1 MDAQL
6 PGAGERE
13 RNQNSR
19 KLRRKRPRWNGRFRR
34 PVYPSKPWGPVY
46 CLSSKEPSSMQSL
59 AKPTFVLVPG
69 LAHGPVHFQ
78 SLVESLHAKGY
89 PTESISHP
97 TVGPLAVTAPPN
109 ADAENLRRVLEELI
123 NDQQKDVILFCHSYG
138 GFVGSQVK
146 GFEQSARVK
155 AGQKGGI
162 VKVICLSAN
171 LPREGESMM
180 QILTELA
187 IVPRQ
192 WMQLDVSCPCRFPKG
207 RGLTLRSSP
216 RTGRSSLTPRPPKPY
231 ITICRMTR
239 LSTGRLNLNLCPR
252 VWPLQLRPTYAGTR
266 TFQRC
271 TYSAKKIAHLNS
283 KDNSGC

>member
-1 MDAQL
+1 
-6 PGAGERE
+6 
-13 RNQNSR
+13 
-19 KLRRKRPRWNGRFRR
+19 
-34 PVYPSKPWGPVY
+34 
-46 CLSSKEPSSMQSL
+46 MQSL
-59 AKPTFVLVPG
+59 AKPTFVLVLG

-123 NDQQKDVILFCHSYG
+123 NEDVVLFCHSYG

-146 GFEQSARVK
+146 GFEQSARAK

-192 WMQLDVSCPCRFPKG
+192 WMQLDPANGTFVANSQAAE
-207 RGLTLRSSP
+207 TLYHDLPDDQAEYWSSKLEPVSP
-216 RTGRSSLTPRPPKPY
+216 RVAIAAASNVCWDTDVSKRLLERVRGDKQRDWETYEMDCGHSPFLSHVDELTEILTK
-231 ITICRMTR
+231 
-239 LSTGRLNLNLCPR
+239 
-252 VWPLQLRPTYAGTR
+252 A
-266 TFQRC
+266 
-271 TYSAKKIAHLNS
+271 
-283 KDNSGC
+283 